1 MSPQSLGLIW
11 YLLLWGAARIRGT
24 VRRWNQPFLR
34 GEDWFLDVHVR
45 PGFFTGPGRK
55 ILHRYWMRIFVS
67 YAIEIPLSIAVFAS
81 GHLGFFLPLIMGMAA
96 FIHAFHMFSVHM
108 AEREA
113 AAFAVEEPE
122 QEVATFALSLKAR
135 RLRDYT
141 DPRVEWV
148 IVLSLVVA
156 FALLARYYFSAPE
169 HHNFRLVFGAALF
182 WLYGQLGFLLAKQV
196 IVAWR
201 APIPQSQMEEHMTAR
216 EEARKLYLKVCD
228 RARVLLSLA
237 TLCWPLLLRESQASK
252 QTAATI
258 WLSAFLVVGVVLGVW
273 QEVRRKRMLAI
284 ALRARPVRLP
294 DLMGKAEAMRWP
306 VCYQPSAPMAVLKGV
321 HGYSLNL
328 ANQLT
333 QLGAAYVAGLV
344 VLLAL
349 LRLVQ

>member
-1 MSPQSLGLIW
+1 MSPQLLGLVW
-11 YLLLWGAARIRGT
+11 YLLLWGAARVRGT

-34 GEDWFLDVHVR
+34 GEDWFFDVHVK
-45 PGFFTGPGRK
+45 PGFYAGPGRK

-67 YAIEIPLSIAVFAS
+67 YAVEIPLGIAVFAS
-81 GHLGFFLPLIMGMAA
+81 GHLGFFLPLILGMAA
-96 FIHAFHMFSVHM
+96 FIHAFHMISVNM

-113 AAFAVEEPE
+113 TPFAVEEPE

-156 FALLARYYFSAPE
+156 FALLVRYYFSAPE
-169 HHNFRLVFGAALF
+169 HHNFRMVFGAALF
-182 WLYGQLGFLLAKQV
+182 WLYGQLGLLLAKQV

-201 APIPQSQMEEHMTAR
+201 APIPQSQVEEHMTAR
-216 EEARKLYLKVCD
+216 EEARKLYLRVCD
-228 RARVLLSLA
+228 RGRLLLA
-237 TLCWPLLLRESQASK
+237 LSTLCWPLLLSAPAGTQGI
-252 QTAATI
+252 AATVWI
-258 WLSAFLVVGVVLGVW
+258 SVFLVVGIVLGVW
-273 QEVRRKRMLAI
+273 QEIRRKRMLAVS
-284 ALRARPVRLP
+284 LRARPVKLP
-294 DLMGKAEAMRWP
+294 DLMGKSEALRWP

-344 VLLAL
+344 VLLVV